1 MTRSKL
7 IHVHSFEG
15 PVALLAILLLG
26 TPAMAQQSVA
36 PTPAKEAQASYS
48 GSALFSSY
56 CASCHGVAAKGD
68 GPLADQ
74 LRVRPSDLTLLAR
87 HNKGKWDGEKVRRS
101 IDGRDPLKGH
111 GGTDM
116 PVWGDAFK
124 ASRDGNTED
133 AVKERIQ
140 ALVEHI
146 QSLQAPPEHGP
157 ADAAKIEP

>member
-1 MTRSKL
+1 MTRWIRL
-7 IHVHSFEG
+7 IHAHTCER

-26 TPAMAQQSVA
+26 TPAMAQSDST
-36 PTPAKEAQASYS
+36 TPAKSQANYS
-48 GSALFSSY
+48 GSALFTSY

-74 LRVRPSDLTLLAR
+74 LRIRPSDLTLLAR

-124 ASRDGNTED
+124 ASREDNTED
-133 AVKERIQ
+133 AVKAKIE

-146 QSLQAPPEHGP
+146 QSIQAPPERGP
-157 ADAAKIEP
+157 ADAGQKEP